1 MTLAD
6 VSKAARAAHLD
17 VMGVVHDN
25 CPEGIASLVLLG
37 PAARGFWPHF
47 TASKEY
53 RDGAANP
60 LDRWSERVISGLAE
74 QLGATPFFPFG
85 GPPYQPFIGWAL
97 ASGSAHLSPVGL
109 LVHERAGLMVSYRG
123 ALGFAQSIVAP
134 PPGQNLATL
143 AATNPVS
150 PPARLMP
157 LRAMAMTWRG
167 ARRTLR
173 ATAMT
178 AWPWAAPCA
187 APARSAGHGAVTL
200 INPPST

>member
-37 PAARGFWPHF
+37 PTAQGFWPHF
-47 TASKEY
+47 TASEEY
-53 RDGAANP
+53 RDGAADP

-134 PPGQNLATL
+134 PPGPKPCDACPDKPCLTACPVQCPRIWLRNSLVRSICGLLKNSSGSFCSTIWPWSMKITRLAT
-143 AATNPVS
+143 
-150 PPARLMP
+150 
-157 LRAMAMTWRG
+157 
-167 ARRTLR
+167 
-173 ATAMT
+173 
-178 AWPWAAPCA
+178 
-187 APARSAGHGAVTL
+187 
-200 INPPST
+200 